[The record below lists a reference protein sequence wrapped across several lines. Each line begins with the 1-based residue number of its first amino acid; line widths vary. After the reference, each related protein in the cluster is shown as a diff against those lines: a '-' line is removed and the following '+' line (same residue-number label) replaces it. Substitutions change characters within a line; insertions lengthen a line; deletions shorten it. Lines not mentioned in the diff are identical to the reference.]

1 MKLHTLVSDILSVLL
16 ELIGTLALSGFLSLR
31 NATLEVGHI
40 FLCLFLYR
48 VQGIGGLGR
57 HILDILLDSHCL
69 VLDLVFR
76 IKHRS
81 HG

>member
-16 ELIGTLALSGFLSLR
+16 EFVGTLALSGFLSLH

-40 FLCLFLYR
+40 FLCLFLCG

-57 HILDILLDSHCL
+57 HILDILLDSRCL

-76 IKHRS
+76 IKHRT

>member
-1 MKLHTLVSDILSVLL
+1 MLL
-16 ELIGTLALSGFLSLR
+16 ELIGTLALSGFLSLH

-40 FLCLFLYR
+40 FLCLFLSG

-57 HILDILLDSHCL
+57 HILDILLDSRCL

-76 IKHRS
+76 IKHRTHS
-81 HG
+81 